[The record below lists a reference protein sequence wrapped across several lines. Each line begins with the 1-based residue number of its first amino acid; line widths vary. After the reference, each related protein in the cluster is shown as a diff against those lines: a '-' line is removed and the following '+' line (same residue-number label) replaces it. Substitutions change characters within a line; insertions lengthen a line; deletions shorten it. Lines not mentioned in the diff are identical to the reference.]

1 MATRNDYL
9 LLEQKCLR
17 HYQLALPYLQKEKG
31 KQDYPKEIQARFG
44 FYFFILKLYTE
55 LSEHSDITKIITDT
69 DFNAKFF
76 DKPDSDE
83 GVDAVFIDEENNH
96 IQLFNF
102 KYRFPFKPDST
113 RSKD

>member
-9 LLEQKCLR
+9 LLEQKCLK
-17 HYQLALPYLQKEKG
+17 HYQLALPYLQSKKG
-31 KQDYPKEIQARFG
+31 KQEFPKEMQARFG
-44 FYFFILKLYTE
+44 FYYFILKLYTE

-83 GVDAVFIDEENNH
+83 GIDAVYVDEENNH

-102 KYRFPFKPDST
+102 KLLVSDKNLS
-113 RSKD
+113 